1 MQSILEAVGSCAA
14 LRGALA
20 QNLPSARNVLAPGAK
35 IADRESNGVASAD
48 LRLGEQHFAAGVDGA
63 EDGFVEAFEPVLVEP
78 GRRVAETHDRERMR
92 RQNLPARLGFEP
104 RGKLLRERD
113 VAAKFLANSLR
124 AEAPQH
130 EPKLERAKPPPKLQP
145 VLHIVDGR
153 VGRRKN
159 ELRHDAEG
167 PPYDRFVFDE

>member
-1 MQSILEAVGSCAA
+1 MRSILEAVGSCAA

-35 IADRESNGVASAD
+35 IADRESNGIASAD
-48 LRLGEQHFAAGVDGA
+48 LRLGEQYFAGSVDGPK
-63 EDGFVEAFEPVLVEP
+63 DRFVEAFEPMLVEP
-78 GRRVAETHDRERMR
+78 GRRVAETDDRERMR
-92 RQNLPARLGFEP
+92 RQNLPAGLGFEP
-104 RGKLLRERD
+104 HGKLLRERD
-113 VAAKFLANSLR
+113 VAAKSLANSLR
-124 AEAPQH
+124 AEVPQH
-130 EPKLERAKPPPKLQP
+130 EPKLERAKSPAKLKP

-167 PPYDRFVFDE
+167 SPYDRFVFDE